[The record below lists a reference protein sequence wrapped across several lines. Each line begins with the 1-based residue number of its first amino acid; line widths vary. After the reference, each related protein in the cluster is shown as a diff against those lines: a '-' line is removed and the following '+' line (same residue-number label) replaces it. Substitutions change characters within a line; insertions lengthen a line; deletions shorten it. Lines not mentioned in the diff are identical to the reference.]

1 MRYLL
6 ISPNFIAAV
15 YLRVN
20 WALSCGLT
28 SLIRRQRPGFF
39 AERRR
44 LDFGASRELHGVCS
58 APPHSSLADS
68 AVQVINGAEWRFAL
82 LALGTGLSAAIYF
95 VCPTT
100 IAALASV

>member
-1 MRYLL
+1 VFNRSVVLMTGWLAQLSWR
-6 ISPNFIAAV
+6 
-15 YLRVN
+15 RVLQGN
-20 WALSCGLT
+20 CTGCA
-28 SLIRRQRPGFF
+28 
-39 AERRR
+39 RRR
-44 LDFGASRELHGVCS
+44 PTRRWQTYS
-58 APPHSSLADS
+58 S